1 MGLRVL
7 HTADWHLGRTLE
19 GRGRLDEQEAV
30 LAEIAAVAAE
40 EAVDLVVV
48 AGDVYDAP
56 GPPAAAEELYCR
68 ALRDLCAAGRRAVV
82 VIAGNHDQPERV
94 SAPGPLAGRHGAVL
108 LGLPGEVPAAREGA
122 VRAGP
127 GWVEIDLPRGE
138 TAVLAAL
145 PYASEARLGD
155 ALRDTLDP
163 AALQA
168 AYSERVARFFA
179 LGAARFRPGAACLAV
194 GHLYAAGGMESES
207 ERPIQVGGAYTV
219 DATAFPAGAQY
230 VALGHLH
237 RPQRVAAPV
246 PARYAGSPL
255 AYSFSETGQAKA
267 VCIIDVAPGR
277 AADMR
282 EVPLRAGRPLVLWR
296 ATAGLPQVERWVE
309 EGRDRRAFV
318 DLEIHLDAPLAGE
331 ELQRLRRMPVDFVHI
346 RPVVSLPAGAAIP
359 AERRD
364 LPVDRL
370 FDLFYR
376 RERGHPPSAA
386 VRRAFLELALA
397 GDVDGGE
404 GRA

>member
-1 MGLRVL
+1 
-7 HTADWHLGRTLE
+7 
-19 GRGRLDEQEAV
+19 
-30 LAEIAAVAAE
+30 
-40 EAVDLVVV
+40 
-48 AGDVYDAP
+48 
-56 GPPAAAEELYCR
+56 
-68 ALRDLCAAGRRAVV
+68 
-82 VIAGNHDQPERV
+82 
-94 SAPGPLAGRHGAVL
+94 
-108 LGLPGEVPAAREGA
+108 
-122 VRAGP
+122 
-127 GWVEIDLPRGE
+127 
-138 TAVLAAL
+138 
-145 PYASEARLGD
+145 
-155 ALRDTLDP
+155 
-163 AALQA
+163 
-168 AYSERVARFFA
+168 
-179 LGAARFRPGAACLAV
+179 
-194 GHLYAAGGMESES
+194 MESES

-277 AADMR
+277 AADVR

-397 GDVDGGE
+397 GDADGGE
-404 GRA
+404 GRV